1 VSGECCAGFDRTT
14 FPKKTVN
21 SRVINMKLIL
31 GILLPPLGV
40 FLAYG
45 FSVTLLINIGLTLLG
60 WVPGIIH
67 AVWAISK
74 QGEQTNN

>member
-1 VSGECCAGFDRTT
+1 
-14 FPKKTVN
+14 
-21 SRVINMKLIL
+21 MKLIL